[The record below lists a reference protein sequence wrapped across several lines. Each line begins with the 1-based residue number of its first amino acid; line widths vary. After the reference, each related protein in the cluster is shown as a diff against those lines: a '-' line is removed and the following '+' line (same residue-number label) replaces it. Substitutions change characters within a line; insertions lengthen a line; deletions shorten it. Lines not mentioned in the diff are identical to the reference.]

1 MEVKDE
7 KLVAAYRRGDEKAL
21 LLLMEKY
28 KPMVRKKASE
38 LFLVGGDSD
47 DLIQEGMI
55 GLYQA
60 IRDFRE
66 EKDSSFSHF
75 AKLVITRR
83 MYSAIEADNRKKN
96 APLNSYVPID
106 TEEEGEKDPEE
117 LLLQREELEGL
128 LERAGKLLSPMER
141 KVFLYSLCGLTYR
154 ETARLLG
161 KEPKSIDNA
170 IQRIRQKLQ
179 KLRS

>member
-7 KLVAAYRRGDEKAL
+7 ELVASFQEGDEKAL

-28 KPMVRKKASE
+28 KPLVRKKANE
-38 LFLVGGDSD
+38 LFLVGGDAD

-60 IRDFRE
+60 VRDFRE

-96 APLNSYVPID
+96 EPLNSYVPID
-106 TEEEGEKDPEE
+106 PEEEGEKDPEE
-117 LLLQREELEGL
+117 LLLQREEMETVL
-128 LERAGKLLSPMER
+128 LRAKDILSPMER
-141 KVFLYSLCGLTYR
+141 KVFLCCLHGMTYR
-154 ETARLLG
+154 EIAELLM

-170 IQRIRQKLQ
+170 IQRIRSKLS
-179 KLRS
+179 K